1 MQLAE
6 KCEGKQSALGGWPRR
21 PGQLPVTDL
30 APSVHLPKFM
40 DLTVVPSR
48 IALVDTHGS
57 HLMWCDEQTA
67 RELIKARKARLIR
80 KNGYPRMLIASQGQ
94 REFGSLTGGR
104 GTALDKTRYSHNR
117 ETRDN
122 PEGVWT
128 LKRLPAA
135 TRSIYT
141 AVLDGCRAA

>member
-1 MQLAE
+1 
-6 KCEGKQSALGGWPRR
+6 
-21 PGQLPVTDL
+21 
-30 APSVHLPKFM
+30 M